1 MGKMNSN
8 DDEELMNWS
17 PESST
22 EEKLDTLSNTSS
34 RTARSRL
41 HPPSS
46 RFSPDH
52 RIKTQRSGSLSS
64 ENSLTSQST
73 ITTGG
78 GGNGGYARY
87 GMAPMIYPSESTT
100 SNSSRSHSRLS
111 DYSASSSQASSNA
124 TSIPRASSRASSSI
138 PSSNNNTASNH
149 NVKHTSGLRRP
160 SDHHIDRS
168 FRSSS
173 RIGGPIYTNNIPTT
187 TSGSRLAKRAT
198 HVPLPSSRAAPKPQM
213 VASSRSTGLSSTRLP
228 SRASHIPSP
237 RASAA
242 SPEPRSP
249 TLSPRNNNSS
259 SRPRSPFTNSRIG
272 GIRSPTPTG
281 GTPRNSIFSSS
292 ESRRQQDKDNSN
304 HNNNSNNSNNSNNHN
319 SRIGRPPSSAGNA
332 RQTGLRPPSAI
343 GKVSTGS
350 RRGHRREKKYIFLLL
365 NLTYLSIHSSKIIHI
380 SIGSCVL
387 ISRFCFII
395 LPAP

>member
-1 MGKMNSN
+1 M
-8 DDEELMNWS
+8 E
-17 PESST
+17 
-22 EEKLDTLSNTSS
+22 TLSNASS

-78 GGNGGYARY
+78 GGGSGAYARY

-173 RIGGPIYTNNIPTT
+173 RIGGPIHTNNIPTT
-187 TSGSRLAKRAT
+187 KSGSRLAKRAT
-198 HVPLPSSRAAPKPQM
+198 HVPLPSSRAAPKPQI

-249 TLSPRNNNSS
+249 TLSPARNNNSS

-304 HNNNSNNSNNSNNHN
+304 HNHNNHNTTHN
-319 SRIGRPPSSAGNA
+319 SRIGRPPSAAGNI

-343 GKVSTGS
+343 GKVSTSS
-350 RRGHRREKKYIFLLL
+350 RRGA
-365 NLTYLSIHSSKIIHI
+365 
-380 SIGSCVL
+380 V
-387 ISRFCFII
+387 
-395 LPAP
+395 